1 MNEKAT
7 HMELATSAVCT
18 AWTGYRVGGGTDRSA
33 CTRPRRRRG
42 GGSARQGMRGNRPT
56 SGCAYLSKRAD
67 RPGCSL
73 AIVHSAGCLSVV
85 SAWTWAALVPILPPH
100 IASFPLP
107 TPKNNSPGATRA
119 RTWVLGTLF
128 RIPSDNHYT
137 IAPCRKLHSWGYN
150 TGFSTTRG

>member
-1 MNEKAT
+1 MNLSRRRGRSDKSVPVASSEEHMNEKAT
-7 HMELATSAVCT
+7 HMDLATSAVCT

-33 CTRPRRRRG
+33 RTRPRRGRG

-85 SAWTWAALVPILPPH
+85 SAWTWAALV
-100 IASFPLP
+100 
-107 TPKNNSPGATRA
+107 
-119 RTWVLGTLF
+119 
-128 RIPSDNHYT
+128 RIP
-137 IAPCRKLHSWGYN
+137 
-150 TGFSTTRG
+150 TTRQGIPSHSPRAKTTLQALPGLEPGFWEALLT